1 MAKILGKLEAPVSV
15 SQMAPLK
22 KYDRFRRAYH
32 KDAIRY
38 SVLEPIQPSFED
50 GTSRPHQITRKK
62 KAELLSQRFTQ
73 FQQEYPDHIP
83 DRVKLGEFMLMLY
96 DDNSP
101 FAEQQLLQMVRYI
114 PLKWGPWQAVKFILK
129 RGMLDQRWVLF
140 TIAYKRWAS
149 ATNVIYTQRYYRSS
163 LPDRYLPNDP
173 RKVK

>member
-62 KAELLSQRFTQ
+62 RRSCCRNDLHSFSKS
-73 FQQEYPDHIP
+73 
-83 DRVKLGEFMLMLY
+83 
-96 DDNSP
+96 
-101 FAEQQLLQMVRYI
+101 
-114 PLKWGPWQAVKFILK
+114 IL
-129 RGMLDQRWVLF
+129 
-140 TIAYKRWAS
+140 TIYQ
-149 ATNVIYTQRYYRSS
+149 IE
-163 LPDRYLPNDP
+163 
-173 RKVK
+173 